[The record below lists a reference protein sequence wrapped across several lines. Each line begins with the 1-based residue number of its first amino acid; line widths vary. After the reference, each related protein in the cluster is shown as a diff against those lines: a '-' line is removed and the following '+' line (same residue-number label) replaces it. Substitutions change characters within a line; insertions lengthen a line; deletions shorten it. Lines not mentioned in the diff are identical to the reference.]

1 MSARSTDSGV
11 YRGTSS
17 RATTESG
24 VRTAPFFDQGIFLVH
39 LNRAKEE
46 FRKGNYEEARRQFET
61 AMKFRPNDAE
71 VLSGLSLTLF
81 HLGDLEDAERLTR
94 GLLLVHPDSAPLLF
108 NLGLIL
114 YKAGRDAEAREP
126 LRRVVELSPAH
137 RKAHLTLG
145 LVLQRCGEHAE
156 ARQHFKL
163 AGADSSSE
171 GDGDDTV
178 ARTAKAAVR
187 PVPPGQAPAP
197 AVPAVKPENPVTTG
211 VAAVLRSDRPAVA
224 VTAPVAAASAVSVEP
239 APAVPEPVTA
249 ISTAKAPEAGLFT
262 ERPGGFLAAY
272 CAGGVIVRKSAI
284 SGRTGTVLL
293 SPEGYLKEPL
303 AGLFAEGRGGGTLLL
318 VDRGRAATRLTLDRE
333 FLSVDAF
340 RLLVF
345 ESSLLYREDPAFEF
359 RRHTGG
365 PFLKLFGSGSLALA
379 VHAAPGRF
387 DVTPSEP
394 LVLSARAVA
403 AYGGDLLPEFLE
415 EGSAADLGT
424 GPAIRFVGTGYVL
437 ADGG

>member
-24 VRTAPFFDQGIFLVH
+24 VRAAPFFDQGIFLVH

-46 FRKGNYEEARRQFET
+46 FRKGSYEEARRQFET

-187 PVPPGQAPAP
+187 PVAPGQAPAP

-211 VAAVLRSDRPAVA
+211 VAAVLRADRPAPVA
-224 VTAPVAAASAVSVEP
+224 VSATAAAVSADPLPAPV
-239 APAVPEPVTA
+239 PAVPEPVPA
-249 ISTAKAPEAGLFT
+249 PAKAPEAGLFT
-262 ERPGGFLAAY
+262 DRPGGFLAAY

-293 SPEGYLKEPL
+293 SPVPG
-303 AGLFAEGRGGGTLLL
+303 
-318 VDRGRAATRLTLDRE
+318 V
-333 FLSVDAF
+333 
-340 RLLVF
+340 
-345 ESSLLYREDPAFEF
+345 
-359 RRHTGG
+359 
-365 PFLKLFGSGSLALA
+365 
-379 VHAAPGRF
+379 PGRLF
-387 DVTPSEP
+387 
-394 LVLSARAVA
+394 
-403 AYGGDLLPEFLE
+403 
-415 EGSAADLGT
+415 
-424 GPAIRFVGTGYVL
+424 
-437 ADGG
+437 